1 MSKAGEINRLS
12 KLIKPEIGV
21 ITNIAEAHIENF
33 KNIKGIAKAKG
44 EILNNIK
51 KGGTIIL
58 NRDDKFF
65 NFLSYKAKLNNLK
78 VVTFGKSKKAD
89 VFVKKIKQKNLFKEI
104 NISVKGRDFYLRI
117 KDINIYNVLAS
128 LAIINELQLNF
139 EKTNEIFK
147 NLEPS
152 FGRGREHSIK
162 RYKKF

>member
-1 MSKAGEINRLS
+1 MGSLQILR
-12 KLIKPEIGV
+12 KL
-21 ITNIAEAHIENF
+21 IENF

-51 KGGTIIL
+51 KVAQLFLIVTI
-58 NRDDKFF
+58 
-65 NFLSYKAKLNNLK
+65 NFLIFFSYKAKLNNLK
-78 VVTFGKSKKAD
+78 VVTFGKSKAD

-152 FGRGREHSIK
+152 LVEEESTNK
-162 RYKKF
+162 EV